1 MQVFMISKK
10 KNIVITIHAR
20 VILIIAN
27 PFSGRRLQTK
37 VKMAKCIFGDK
48 LENKT
53 FQLFTCI
60 LFCFCFCEISFGRD
74 LGTEY
79 IL

>member
-10 KNIVITIHAR
+10 NIITTVHAR
-20 VILIIAN
+20 VILLIAN
-27 PFSGRRLQTK
+27 PSSRRRLHTI

-53 FQLFTCI
+53 FQLFRYVY
-60 LFCFCFCEISFGRD
+60 CFGIFARFHLVEI
-74 LGTEY
+74 
-79 IL
+79 